1 MTLGLRSSFLPFF
14 TGSRDGLLQ
23 KAVLSRWDV
32 ERVTRVRQRSRS
44 GAKLCFP
51 IPPTGIHTG
60 PGSRAQYCDPW
71 LPGHVTFPLPH
82 PALEGK
88 LRLPPLYETQ
98 HAAKTYPDPGWEP
111 GSNPHPLPASP
122 MTHCC
127 SLRGAPSP

>member
-44 GAKLCFP
+44 GTKLCFP

-88 LRLPPLYETQ
+88 LRHPPPFVRPNMLPKLTQ
-98 HAAKTYPDPGWEP
+98 TQD
-111 GSNPHPLPASP
+111 GSQEATPTHSLPA
-122 MTHCC
+122 
-127 SLRGAPSP
+127 L